1 MPPKA
6 RSSRGGGAAAS
17 RAKGGGGTPSSWT
30 HEQAVTALNDAKLSG
45 DAKGKCAK
53 LNELAEL
60 VLLKDPGLLDEF
72 APALLEMRV
81 DPNAAVRR
89 TIAGFSERIA
99 GEASRQI
106 ASCASCATALLHDP
120 TPAVVKAA
128 VKASA
133 AIFREALVET
143 ALKGEGPR
151 VPKDVRETWK
161 LARSMIDDVKHLVL
175 EEKTNDGVRLQA
187 TRCLESVILLFH
199 GRGWGAGVVQSG
211 HAVIDLDA
219 LATEADGLVGVLL
232 ESLQPEQCAKQAGTT
247 TVVMIASAAH
257 VAKQL
262 PAYSDFVLPALCAL
276 ADAYG
281 EKESENPS
289 EGPPTATTGATA
301 ASILKELRSALMGA
315 LRDGAPETEPHFA
328 SLAAALRRAGA
339 GDEAE
344 AQIEKVD
351 RAAQRKREREE
362 RAAELAEK
370 EREAKRRREEA
381 YAAAAAAGPGPGGG
395 AAGGQPPPGAL
406 AVTPR
411 HLLDRVLGTIAH
423 LSTTNRPA
431 LDGFVA
437 QLAPEVL
444 ADVVLANVGAID
456 RVAGRVVVD
465 VRAGMGAGV
474 EGWIDWAVDTDAR
487 GMDETTRRGED
498 RSGVGEPGV
507 GPGVGGGA
515 GPSGSLG
522 ASSDVSAGGP
532 GVLPPPPP
540 PKPPKAAKPFEPKAA
555 AMDAA
560 ERARHAAAA
569 LTRVVVAADPSGAVA
584 NMGGGALQAALLA
597 RLATSRVSAEIA
609 AEARRGDTPRE
620 EEEDEEGEDDDRRVP
635 RVPPSLG
642 FVGGAGFVAASAA
655 EPSSAA
661 SDLSLVGASRGA
673 ASALRTLSA
682 PTAAGRKPDASGG
695 VAGALLEYLV
705 ASLPDPAAHASAIR
719 LLGATLVNET
729 AASLADAAEGTGAA
743 GDAKREGDE
752 DDSSDEKVGRS
763 LSVSASVDGARRAYG
778 PYARTLLTL
787 LVGLASSDSAARA
800 KHVPR
805 LLLDAPHVPPAA
817 TRLLRA
823 LVGLPPPEG
832 QPSRAMGFDYVSRRH
847 TWGGVALP
855 RSDDVATL
863 ALRTLRELIVSR
875 PSARAACLELA
886 LEAATAEDESVRTR
900 AIRLVAGKLHP
911 EPTLAGAVEAFARYN
926 LGEAAEA
933 GAEKLA
939 EARRLADKAS
949 AEMAEAKAEA
959 ERAARAKEEK
969 ARRAKAEAEG
979 RKYEPPP
986 DLPPESEKK
995 FPAGDEIAEESSPRS
1010 EEEQSEAAAASARVA
1025 AAATA
1030 LAVKATARRL
1040 LLFCALCSK
1049 NPSLLPALFEAYAKL
1064 PAELRPALLDGAHG
1078 SFDGLVRAVFSGPNW
1093 AALVDV
1099 VADPPEG
1106 AETLAKRAIETV
1118 ADARRDARNAAR
1130 AARAEEKEQQQET
1143 GSFGEEENAAAENAA
1158 AAAEKEASEGVP
1170 AALLDA
1176 AEALAS
1182 RMGGDVTCLVPLMG
1196 YVTRRRAEALLPR
1209 LVADLD
1215 KAAFGDALERM
1226 LMGGGEGLVT
1236 SGKAGAGGAEAYL
1249 GGPMT
1254 PAEILVALH
1263 LIPAETAPLKKAID
1277 ACGACFERPD
1287 LFEPASLAAAM
1298 QKMVEMTPL
1307 PILFMRT
1314 VIQAETVAPG
1324 LREFTLGILRA
1335 LCRRRVWTMDPKL
1348 WEGFM
1353 RCAKRATP
1361 RSFPVLCELP
1371 AAKLAEVVAKFPA
1384 MREPMRAYAN
1394 APAVAAGVPRA
1405 IKDVLNQS

>member
-1 MPPKA
+1 M
-6 RSSRGGGAAAS
+6 
-17 RAKGGGGTPSSWT
+17 
-30 HEQAVTALNDAKLSG
+30 
-45 DAKGKCAK
+45 
-53 LNELAEL
+53 
-60 VLLKDPGLLDEF
+60 
-72 APALLEMRV
+72 
-81 DPNAAVRR
+81 
-89 TIAGFSERIA
+89 
-99 GEASRQI
+99 
-106 ASCASCATALLHDP
+106 
-120 TPAVVKAA
+120 
-128 VKASA
+128 
-133 AIFREALVET
+133 
-143 ALKGEGPR
+143 
-151 VPKDVRETWK
+151 
-161 LARSMIDDVKHLVL
+161 
-175 EEKTNDGVRLQA
+175 
-187 TRCLESVILLFH
+187 
-199 GRGWGAGVVQSG
+199 
-211 HAVIDLDA
+211 
-219 LATEADGLVGVLL
+219 
-232 ESLQPEQCAKQAGTT
+232 
-247 TVVMIASAAH
+247 
-257 VAKQL
+257 
-262 PAYSDFVLPALCAL
+262 
-276 ADAYG
+276 
-281 EKESENPS
+281 
-289 EGPPTATTGATA
+289 
-301 ASILKELRSALMGA
+301 
-315 LRDGAPETEPHFA
+315 
-328 SLAAALRRAGA
+328 
-339 GDEAE
+339 
-344 AQIEKVD
+344 
-351 RAAQRKREREE
+351 
-362 RAAELAEK
+362 
-370 EREAKRRREEA
+370 
-381 YAAAAAAGPGPGGG
+381 
-395 AAGGQPPPGAL
+395 
-406 AVTPR
+406 
-411 HLLDRVLGTIAH
+411 
-423 LSTTNRPA
+423 
-431 LDGFVA
+431 
-437 QLAPEVL
+437 
-444 ADVVLANVGAID
+444 
-456 RVAGRVVVD
+456 
-465 VRAGMGAGV
+465 
-474 EGWIDWAVDTDAR
+474 
-487 GMDETTRRGED
+487 
-498 RSGVGEPGV
+498 
-507 GPGVGGGA
+507 
-515 GPSGSLG
+515 
-522 ASSDVSAGGP
+522 
-532 GVLPPPPP
+532 
-540 PKPPKAAKPFEPKAA
+540 
-555 AMDAA
+555 
-560 ERARHAAAA
+560 
-569 LTRVVVAADPSGAVA
+569 
-584 NMGGGALQAALLA
+584 
-597 RLATSRVSAEIA
+597 
-609 AEARRGDTPRE
+609 
-620 EEEDEEGEDDDRRVP
+620 
-635 RVPPSLG
+635 
-642 FVGGAGFVAASAA
+642 
-655 EPSSAA
+655 
-661 SDLSLVGASRGA
+661 
-673 ASALRTLSA
+673 
-682 PTAAGRKPDASGG
+682 
-695 VAGALLEYLV
+695 
-705 ASLPDPAAHASAIR
+705 
-719 LLGATLVNET
+719 NET

-979 RKYEPPP
+979 KKYEPPP

-995 FPAGDEIAEESSPRS
+995 FPAGDNIAEESLPRS

-1049 NPSLLPALFEAYAKL
+1049 NPSLLPALFKAYAKL

-1158 AAAEKEASEGVP
+1158 AENEASEGVP

-1236 SGKAGAGGAEAYL
+1236 SGKAGAGGADAYL